1 MLTPELFSCSNILE
15 MVLFFFYFVFY
26 FLTKSKTFYF
36 LDVPRFVHL
45 GAPVLVQTQYILL
58 WLIRKAM
65 PVLLSIVISVDSEL
79 HLFLMAVAS
88 LYM

>member
-1 MLTPELFSCSNILE
+1 M
-15 MVLFFFYFVFY
+15 
-26 FLTKSKTFYF
+26 
-36 LDVPRFVHL
+36 
-45 GAPVLVQTQYILL
+45 LVQTQYILL

-65 PVLLSIVISVDSEL
+65 SVLLSIVISVDSEL